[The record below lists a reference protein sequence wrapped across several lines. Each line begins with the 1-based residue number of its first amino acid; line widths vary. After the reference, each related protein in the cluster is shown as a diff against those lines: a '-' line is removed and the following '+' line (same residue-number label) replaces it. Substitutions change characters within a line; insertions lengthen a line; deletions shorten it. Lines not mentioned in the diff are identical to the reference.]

1 MSQTDHAPETFSA
14 TGTVGLD
21 HILNGGFTPNRL
33 YLIEGDPGAGKTT
46 LAICYLLEGAKHGE
60 PGMYLT
66 LSESREEIDAVAR
79 SHGWSLDAI
88 NTVELVA
95 SEDALTPDSQYTMYH
110 PAETELAE
118 TTKSILEAV
127 ERFKPRRVVI
137 DSLSELRLLAQT
149 RSATAGRFWPSS
161 SSSPGGSVP
170 CCCWTTAAPR
180 TTTSRCAASRTGC

>member
-66 LSESREEIDAVAR
+66 LSCVFELQMHGRGAR
-79 SHGWSLDAI
+79 ATRGEQAR
-88 NTVELVA
+88 A
-95 SEDALTPDSQYTMYH
+95 SQLNWD
-110 PAETELAE
+110 E
-118 TTKSILEAV
+118 TTTVSKRLQSGDRAPNPSTRPAAV
-127 ERFKPRRVVI
+127 SSRPRPMR
-137 DSLSELRLLAQT
+137 
-149 RSATAGRFWPSS
+149 
-161 SSSPGGSVP
+161 
-170 CCCWTTAAPR
+170 
-180 TTTSRCAASRTGC
+180 